1 MSLPHQDA
9 ASTQNHNTDGKS
21 MQIKFSAIAVAAAAL
36 LAVQFAHAQEVK
48 GNPDAAKAK
57 MEMCAGCHS
66 IPGYRMAFP
75 ETYHVPKI
83 SGQSEKFIYNAL
95 QAYKKGDREHPTMRA
110 ITMQLTD
117 QDMADLAAY
126 YANRNK

>member
-1 MSLPHQDA
+1 
-9 ASTQNHNTDGKS
+9 
-21 MQIKFSAIAVAAAAL
+21 MQIKLSAIAVATAAL
-36 LAVQFAHAQEVK
+36 FAAPFAGAQEVK
-48 GNPDAAKAK
+48 GNADAAKAK

-83 SGQSEKFIYNAL
+83 SGQSEKYIVNAL

-110 ITMQLTD
+110 IASQLSD
-117 QDMADLAAY
+117 QEMADLAAY
-126 YANRNK
+126 YATRNK

>member
-1 MSLPHQDA
+1 
-9 ASTQNHNTDGKS
+9 
-21 MQIKFSAIAVAAAAL
+21 MQIKFSAIAIAAAL
-36 LAVQFAHAQEVK
+36 LAAPLAHAQEVK

-66 IPGYRMAFP
+66 IPAYRMAFP

-83 SGQSEKFIYNAL
+83 SGQSEKYIVNAL

-110 ITMQLTD
+110 IAAQLTD

>member
-1 MSLPHQDA
+1 MQMKLSSLA
-9 ASTQNHNTDGKS
+9 L
-21 MQIKFSAIAVAAAAL
+21 AAL
-36 LAVQFAHAQEVK
+36 AMLSAGAAGAQELK
-48 GNPDAAKAK
+48 GNADNGKAK

-75 ETYHVPKI
+75 ETYHVPRI

-95 QAYKKGDREHPTMRA
+95 QSYKKGDRKHPTMRA
-110 ITMQLTD
+110 ISAQLSD

-126 YANRNK
+126 YATRNK